1 MTNTSLLEMLL
12 PVYVIKYGF
21 FDLNLFSW
29 ILSNIF
35 FLYSKLFLVFI
46 VHQFITKNLAE
57 NFSSLFWYIFPII
70 YVCIL
75 IF

>member
-1 MTNTSLLEMLL
+1 MLL

-46 VHQFITKNLAE
+46 VHQSITKNLAE
-57 NFSSLFWYIFPII
+57 NFPSFFGTFFLLSM
-70 YVCIL
+70 YV
-75 IF
+75 F